1 MGDATVRASDDERE
15 RTATLL
21 REHAGC
27 GRLSGDE
34 LSDRLDAAFAARTRG
49 ELAVLVGDLPATP
62 PARRHHSSLRH
73 HARSFVLVNALLV
86 VLWLIDGAGYFWPA
100 WPMFGWGIG
109 LASHALGAGGRRS
122 MTLGPWRARGHSP
135 TG

>member
-21 REHAGC
+21 REHSTR
-27 GRLSGDE
+27 GRLTGDE

-49 ELAVLVGDLPATP
+49 DLAELLGDLPEAP
-62 PARRHHSSLRH
+62 PPRRPDTSLRD
-73 HARSFVLVNALLV
+73 HARAYVFVNTMLVVVWLLV
-86 VLWLIDGAGYFWPA
+86 GAGYFWPV

-109 LASHALGAGGRRS
+109 LASHALAARERSGDGRR
-122 MTLGPWRARGHSP
+122 MHKCPRYN
-135 TG
+135 